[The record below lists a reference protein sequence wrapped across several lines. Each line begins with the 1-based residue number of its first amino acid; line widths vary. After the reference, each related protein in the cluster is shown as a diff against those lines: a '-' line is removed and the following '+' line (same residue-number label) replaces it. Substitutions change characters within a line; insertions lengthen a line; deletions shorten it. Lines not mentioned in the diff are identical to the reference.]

1 MYIVQ
6 IRDATLSLEYND
18 ERMQLFRLSNRYIE
32 IDSALTLQPI
42 YIQWWFQGY
51 FMIYTY
57 RANNDWSR
65 ENLETS
71 SKV

>member
-42 YIQWWFQGY
+42 YIQ
-51 FMIYTY
+51 
-57 RANNDWSR
+57 
-65 ENLETS
+65 
-71 SKV
+71 